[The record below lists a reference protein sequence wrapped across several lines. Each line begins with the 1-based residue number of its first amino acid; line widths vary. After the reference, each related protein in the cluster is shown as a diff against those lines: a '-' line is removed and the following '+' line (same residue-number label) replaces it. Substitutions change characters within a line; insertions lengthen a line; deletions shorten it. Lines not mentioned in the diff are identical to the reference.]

1 MHRIKI
7 LIEYEGTNYVG
18 WQRQKNGISI
28 QHEIEKSL
36 KKIFNEDIKLFVAG
50 RTDAGVHAFCQ
61 VAHFDIQYLEID
73 VKKIYKALNFYLKKK
88 KSKITILDSI
98 KVDDKFHARFSA
110 KKKIYLYK
118 ILNRNTKSFILENKV
133 WFVPF
138 KINVD
143 KMISASKHFYGK
155 HDFHAFR
162 SVDCQAKNSI
172 RTINKINI
180 NKINNVIEIRIEAPS
195 FMHNQ
200 VRIMVGTL
208 INVGKDILKDSDIL
222 DIIRSRK
229 RENAGPTAPSK
240 GLYLEKV
247 VY

>member
-1 MHRIKI
+1 MHRIKL

-28 QHEIEKSL
+28 QNEIEKSL
-36 KKIFNEDIKLFVAG
+36 KKIFNEDITLSVAG
-50 RTDAGVHAFCQ
+50 RTDAGVHAFGQ
-61 VAHFDIQYLEID
+61 VAHFDIKYLEID
-73 VKKIYKALNFYLKKK
+73 EKRIFKALNFYLKKIK
-88 KSKITILDSI
+88 NKITILDSI

-138 KINVD
+138 KINID
-143 KMISASKHFYGK
+143 KMINASKHFYGK
-155 HDFHAFR
+155 HDFNAFR

-172 RTINKINI
+172 RTINNINI
-180 NKINNVIEIRIEAPS
+180 NKINNVIDIRIEAPS

-208 INVGKDILKDSDIL
+208 INVGKEIFRDSDIL

-229 RENAGPTAPSK
+229 RENAGPTAPSE

-247 VY
+247 IY